1 MSLTFFNQLM
11 ATVKD
16 VFEILGY
23 RNAKKIGSEIFG
35 IAHEPSKK
43 RFKTGGT
50 FVMKAFIKT

>member
-1 MSLTFFNQLM
+1 M

-23 RNAKKIGSEIFG
+23 RNDKKIGSEIFG

-43 RFKTGGT
+43 RFKTEGA